1 MTEDEKTAAKLL
13 INPTSAI
20 KVADEVFAV
29 HKPAST
35 KEDWVLLN
43 ADLVESI
50 GAAAWLD
57 ELLDALSL
65 SPEKYDGHDIVNPT
79 LAIAVSET
87 LRTSLSQSVRRE
99 EWTQANTKLMNE
111 IGTAEWLWLLLE
123 TLENDN
129 K

>member
-43 ADLVESI
+43 ADLVEKI

-87 LRTSLSQSVRRE
+87 LRTSLSQSIKRK
-99 EWTQANTKLMNE
+99 EWIQANTKLMNE
-111 IGTAEWLWLLLE
+111 IGAAEWLWLLLE